1 MAWYKAGTCSVTN
14 GSPTVTGAGTAWVDN
29 IRIGS
34 DGFVGPDGLL
44 YEISKVVSATE
55 IILAVAYK
63 GTTAASGR
71 YAVAPI
77 QGYTKE
83 LADKAA
89 ALIDQF
95 SDAEATAASSASAA
109 ASSASAAS
117 DSATAAASSASAA
130 SASETNAKNSETNA
144 ASSASAAA
152 SSASAASNSAT
163 AAASSASAAS
173 ASETNAKNSE
183 TNAAS
188 SAAAAATSETKI
200 AAAVT
205 QAVTQAVAAAK
216 LAAHPVGSLYWSTQS
231 TDPASLF
238 GGTWEQIKDR
248 FVLAAGDS
256 YAVGA
261 TGGEATHTL
270 AEAEMPAH
278 KHYATDEDPASP
290 GGNFFVSWG
299 YDGAKDWSGVR
310 VTTKT
315 WGSASG
321 YTKEQWGEKGPDM
334 DNQLFAY
341 QADRTTSSTGGG
353 AAHNNMPPYIVAYC
367 WKRTA

>member
-1 MAWYKAGTCSVTN
+1 MAWYKSGTCSVTN
-14 GSPTVTGAGTAWVDN
+14 GSTTVTGTGTAWVDN
-29 IRIGS
+29 VRIGS

-44 YEISKVVSATE
+44 YEILKVVSSTE

-117 DSATAAASSASAA
+117 
-130 SASETNAKNSETNA
+130 
-144 ASSASAAA
+144 
-152 SSASAASNSAT
+152 NSAT

-200 AAAVT
+200 AAAI
-205 QAVTQAVAAAK
+205 TQAVADAK
-216 LAAHPVGSLYWSTQS
+216 LAAHPVGSYYWSSES
-231 TDPASLF
+231 TDPSILF
-238 GGTWEQIKDR
+238 GGTWEQVKDR
-248 FVLAAGDS
+248 FVLAAGGS

-261 TGGEATHTL
+261 TGGEPTHTL
-270 AEAEMPAH
+270 TEAEMPAH
-278 KHYATDEDPASP
+278 SHIEFPGESTHYITVSPPSTSIDPF
-290 GGNFFVSWG
+290 GGNGFAN
-299 YDGAKDWSGVR
+299 GAGFNSI
-310 VTTKT
+310 
-315 WGSASG
+315 
-321 YTKEQWGEKGPDM
+321 
-334 DNQLFAY
+334 
-341 QADRTTSSTGGG
+341 GGG
-353 AAHNNMPPYIVAYC
+353 GWWSDRYKEEQKDNLKGNSQPHNNMPPYIAAYC

>member
-1 MAWYKAGTCSVTN
+1 MAWYKSGTCSVTS

-29 IRIGS
+29 VRIGS

-95 SDAEATAASSASAA
+95 SDSEATAASSASAA

-117 DSATAAASSASAA
+117 D
-130 SASETNAKNSETNA
+130 
-144 ASSASAAA
+144 
-152 SSASAASNSAT
+152 SAT

-205 QAVTQAVAAAK
+205 QAVTQAVADAK
-216 LAAHPVGSLYWSTQS
+216 LAAHPVGSIFCTVDSAS
-231 TDPASLF
+231 PADLF
-238 GGTWEQIKDR
+238 GGTWEEVSAGR
-248 FVLAAGDS
+248 VLQGADSSHAAG
-256 YAVGA
+256 
-261 TGGEATHTL
+261 TT
-270 AEAEMPAH
+270 AEAGLPNITGKFGWGASGLFEVADGAFSGIPRASANGIFSDPGDPTAYKQAQLDASRCSSIYGKSSTVQPPA
-278 KHYATDEDPASP
+278 
-290 GGNFFVSWG
+290 FFV
-299 YDGAKDWSGVR
+299 
-310 VTTKT
+310 
-315 WGSASG
+315 
-321 YTKEQWGEKGPDM
+321 
-334 DNQLFAY
+334 
-341 QADRTTSSTGGG
+341 
-353 AAHNNMPPYIVAYC
+353 YI

>member
-1 MAWYKAGTCSVTN
+1 MAWYKSGTCSVTS
-14 GSPTVTGAGTAWVDN
+14 GSPTVTGTGTAWVDN
-29 IRIGS
+29 VRIGS

-117 DSATAAASSASAA
+117 NSATAAASSASAA

-188 SAAAAATSETKI
+188 SAAAAATLETKI
-200 AAAVT
+200 AAF
-205 QAVTQAVAAAK
+205 VAEAK

-238 GGTWEQIKDR
+238 GGTWERVKDR

-256 YAVGA
+256 YTVGA
-261 TGGEATHTL
+261 TGGTASSSHTHQYGM
-270 AEAEMPAH
+270 AIGAW
-278 KHYATDEDPASP
+278 
-290 GGNFFVSWG
+290 WG
-299 YDGAKDWSGVR
+299 CP
-310 VTTKT
+310 TI
-315 WGSASG
+315 
-321 YTKEQWGEKGPDM
+321 
-334 DNQLFAY
+334 Y
-341 QADRTTSSTGGG
+341 QGDSVKSTGALEGSTTPTG
-353 AAHNNMPPYIVAYC
+353 WTSIGSGTVHRNSILPAEQVEDNTTGIWKSTANTSAATVDNMPPYIVAYC

>member
-14 GSPTVTGAGTAWVDN
+14 GSTTVTGTGTAWVGN
-29 IRIGS
+29 VRIGS

-144 ASSASAAA
+144 ASSA
-152 SSASAASNSAT
+152 
-163 AAASSASAAS
+163 
-173 ASETNAKNSE
+173 
-183 TNAAS
+183 
-188 SAAAAATSETKI
+188 AAAATSETKI

-205 QAVTQAVAAAK
+205 QAVTQAVADAK
-216 LAAHPVGSLYWSTQS
+216 LAAHPVGSYYWSSES
-231 TDPASLF
+231 TDPSTLF
-238 GGTWEQIKDR
+238 GGTWEQMKDR

-261 TGGEATHTL
+261 TGGEPTHTL
-270 AEAEMPAH
+270 TEAEMPAH
-278 KHYATDEDPASP
+278 KHYADDDPTTQ
-290 GGNFFVSWG
+290 GNTNYSVSWG
-299 YDGAKDWSGVR
+299 SDGAKDWVGGRISS
-310 VTTKT
+310 KT
-315 WGSASG
+315 WGAAAG
-321 YTKEQWGEKGPDM
+321 YTKEQWGKNGADVP
-334 DNQLFAY
+334 NQLFAY
-341 QADRTTSSTGGG
+341 KMDDCTIFSTGGG

>member
-1 MAWYKAGTCSVTN
+1 MAWYKSGTCSVTS

-44 YEISKVVSATE
+44 YEILKVVSSTE
-55 IILAVAYK
+55 ITLAAAYK
-63 GTTAASGR
+63 GTTASSGG
-71 YAVAPI
+71 YAIAPI

-95 SDAEATAASSASAA
+95 SGAEAT
-109 ASSASAAS
+109 
-117 DSATAAASSASAA
+117 
-130 SASETNAKNSETNA
+130 A

-205 QAVTQAVAAAK
+205 QAVTQAVAEAK
-216 LAAHPVGSLYWSTQS
+216 LAAHPVGSYYWSSES
-231 TDPASLF
+231 TDPSTLF
-238 GGTWEQIKDR
+238 GGTWEQVKDR

-270 AEAEMPAH
+270 AEAEMPSH
-278 KHYATDEDPASP
+278 KHYAYGDLTSQ
-290 GGNFFVSWG
+290 GGNYFVSWG
-299 YDGAKDWSGVR
+299 RDGGKDWSGAR
-310 VTTKT
+310 ISSKT

-321 YTKEQWGEKGPDM
+321 YTKEQWGEQGPDM
-334 DNQLFAY
+334 ANQLFAY
-341 QADRTTSSTGGG
+341 QANRTTSATGGG
-353 AAHNNMPPYIVAYC
+353 AAHNNMPPYVAAYC

>member
-1 MAWYKAGTCSVTN
+1 MAWYKSGTCSVTN
-14 GSPTVTGAGTAWVDN
+14 GSPTVTGTGTAWVDN
-29 IRIGS
+29 VRIGS

-117 DSATAAASSASAA
+117 NSATAAASSASAA
-130 SASETNAKNSETNA
+130 STSETNAKNSETNA

-152 SSASAASNSAT
+152 SS
-163 AAASSASAAS
+163 
-173 ASETNAKNSE
+173 
-183 TNAAS
+183 
-188 SAAAAATSETKI
+188 ETKI
-200 AAAVT
+200 AAAIT
-205 QAVTQAVAAAK
+205 QAVTQAVADAK

-238 GGTWEQIKDR
+238 GGTWEQVKDR

-270 AEAEMPAH
+270 TEAEMPAH
-278 KHYATDEDPASP
+278 KHYHYFNNDPTSQ
-290 GGNFFVSWG
+290 GSNHFVSWG
-299 YDGAKDWSGVR
+299 SDGAKDWSGAR
-310 VTTKT
+310 ISSKT
-315 WGSASG
+315 WGTAAA
-321 YTKEQWGEKGPDM
+321 YTKEQWGEQGPDVG
-334 DNQLFAY
+334 NQLFAY
-341 QADRTTSSTGGG
+341 QADRTTSVTGGG
-353 AAHNNMPPYIVAYC
+353 ATHNNMPPYVAAYC

>member
-14 GSPTVTGAGTAWVDN
+14 GSTTVTGTGTAWVDN
-29 IRIGS
+29 VRIGS

-44 YEISKVVSATE
+44 YEILKVVSSTE

-95 SDAEATAASSASAA
+95 SDAEAT
-109 ASSASAAS
+109 
-117 DSATAAASSASAA
+117 
-130 SASETNAKNSETNA
+130 A

-205 QAVTQAVAAAK
+205 QAVTQAVADAK

-238 GGTWEQIKDR
+238 GGTWERVKDR

-261 TGGEATHTL
+261 TGGEPTHTL
-270 AEAEMPAH
+270 TEAEMPAH
-278 KHYATDEDPASP
+278 SHIGFPGSSTHYITISPPTSGDPFGGTGFGKGP
-290 GGNFFVSWG
+290 GFS
-299 YDGAKDWSGVR
+299 S
-310 VTTKT
+310 T
-315 WGSASG
+315 ASG
-321 YTKEQWGEKGPDM
+321 GWWSDRYKQEQEDNLKGNSQP
-334 DNQLFAY
+334 
-341 QADRTTSSTGGG
+341 
-353 AAHNNMPPYIVAYC
+353 HNNMPPYVVAYC

>member
-1 MAWYKAGTCSVTN
+1 MAWYKSGTCSVTS
-14 GSPTVTGAGTAWVDN
+14 GSPTVTGTGTAWVDN
-29 IRIGS
+29 VRIGS

-55 IILAVAYK
+55 IVLAVAYK

-117 DSATAAASSASAA
+117 NSATAAASSASAA

-152 SSASAASNSAT
+152 SS
-163 AAASSASAAS
+163 
-173 ASETNAKNSE
+173 
-183 TNAAS
+183 
-188 SAAAAATSETKI
+188 ETKI

-205 QAVTQAVAAAK
+205 QAVTQAVADAK
-216 LAAHPVGSLYWSTQS
+216 LAAHPVGSYYWSSES
-231 TDPASLF
+231 TDPSTLF
-238 GGTWEQIKDR
+238 GGTWEQVKDR

-261 TGGEATHTL
+261 TGGEPTHTL
-270 AEAEMPAH
+270 TEAEMPSH
-278 KHYATDEDPASP
+278 KHYANGDDPTSQ
-290 GGNFFVSWG
+290 GSNFFVAWG
-299 YDGAKDWSGVR
+299 VDGAKDWSGTR
-310 VTTKT
+310 VTSKT

-321 YTKEQWGEKGPDM
+321 YTKEQWGEQGPGM
-334 DNQLFAY
+334 ANQLFAY
-341 QADRTTSSTGGG
+341 QMNRTISSTGGG
-353 AAHNNMPPYIVAYC
+353 AAHNNMPPYVAAYC

>member
-1 MAWYKAGTCSVTN
+1 MAWYKSGTCSVTN
-14 GSPTVTGAGTAWVDN
+14 GSPTVTGTGTAWVDN
-29 IRIGS
+29 VRIGS

-44 YEISKVVSATE
+44 YEILKVVSSTE
-55 IILAVAYK
+55 ITLAAAYK
-63 GTTAASGR
+63 GTTASSGG
-71 YAVAPI
+71 YAIAPI

-109 ASSASAAS
+109 ASSA
-117 DSATAAASSASAA
+117 TAAASSASAA
-130 SASETNAKNSETNA
+130 ST
-144 ASSASAAA
+144 
-152 SSASAASNSAT
+152 
-163 AAASSASAAS
+163 
-173 ASETNAKNSE
+173 SETNAKNSE

-205 QAVTQAVAAAK
+205 QAVTQAVADAK

-238 GGTWEQIKDR
+238 GGTWEQVKDR

-270 AEAEMPAH
+270 SISEMPTHSHSIRLNTEGAGNG
-278 KHYATDEDPASP
+278 YGGYVPAMGLP
-290 GGNFFVSWG
+290 R
-299 YDGAKDWSGVR
+299 AI
-310 VTTKT
+310 KT
-315 WGSASG
+315 
-321 YTKEQWGEKGPDM
+321 
-334 DNQLFAY
+334 N
-341 QADRTTSSTGGG
+341 TGGYPPIESSNG
-353 AAHNNMPPYIVAYC
+353 VFTDHTRSTDLIADSEFIQETGGSTPHNNMPPYIVAYC

>member
-14 GSPTVTGAGTAWVDN
+14 GSTTVTGTGTAWVDN
-29 IRIGS
+29 VRIGS

-205 QAVTQAVAAAK
+205 QAVTQAVADAK
-216 LAAHPVGSLYWSTQS
+216 LAAHPVGSIYCSVDS
-231 TDPASLF
+231 ANPSSLF
-238 GGTWEQIKDR
+238 GGTWEQVSSGR
-248 FVLAAGDS
+248 VLQGADSSHSAG
-256 YAVGA
+256 
-261 TGGEATHTL
+261 TT
-270 AEAEMPAH
+270 AEAGLPNITGTVLSADPTFLWGAGTNASGAFKDATNSYNSHIGSNPWNGSRPTGFTFDASWSSSIYGASSTVQPPA
-278 KHYATDEDPASP
+278 
-290 GGNFFVSWG
+290 FFV
-299 YDGAKDWSGVR
+299 
-310 VTTKT
+310 
-315 WGSASG
+315 
-321 YTKEQWGEKGPDM
+321 
-334 DNQLFAY
+334 
-341 QADRTTSSTGGG
+341 
-353 AAHNNMPPYIVAYC
+353 YI

>member
-14 GSPTVTGAGTAWVDN
+14 GSTTVTGTGTAWVDN
-29 IRIGS
+29 VRIGS

-44 YEISKVVSATE
+44 YEILKVVSSTE
-55 IILAVAYK
+55 ITLAAAYK
-63 GTTAASGR
+63 GTTASSGG
-71 YAVAPI
+71 YAIAPI

-95 SDAEATAASSASAA
+95 SDAEAT
-109 ASSASAAS
+109 
-117 DSATAAASSASAA
+117 
-130 SASETNAKNSETNA
+130 A

-205 QAVTQAVAAAK
+205 QAITQAVAEAK
-216 LAAHPVGSLYWSTQS
+216 LAAHPVGSYYWSSES
-231 TDPASLF
+231 TDPGTLF

-270 AEAEMPAH
+270 AEAEMPSH
-278 KHYATDEDPASP
+278 KHYAYGDPDSQ
-290 GGNFFVSWG
+290 GGNYFVSWG
-299 YDGAKDWSGVR
+299 RDGGKGWSGVR
-310 VTTKT
+310 ISSKT

-321 YTKEQWGEKGPDM
+321 YTKEQWGEQGPDM
-334 DNQLFAY
+334 ANQLFAY
-341 QADRTTSSTGGG
+341 QMNRTISTTGGG

>member
-1 MAWYKAGTCSVTN
+1 MAWYKSGTCSVTS
-14 GSPTVTGAGTAWVDN
+14 GSPTVTGTGTAWVDN
-29 IRIGS
+29 VRIGS

-117 DSATAAASSASAA
+117 
-130 SASETNAKNSETNA
+130 
-144 ASSASAAA
+144 
-152 SSASAASNSAT
+152 NSAT

-205 QAVTQAVAAAK
+205 QAVTQAVAEAK
-216 LAAHPVGSLYWSTQS
+216 LAAHPVGSYYWSSES
-231 TDPASLF
+231 TDPSALF
-238 GGTWEQIKDR
+238 GPHISQA
-248 FVLAAGDS
+248 FSDS
-256 YAVGA
+256 VP
-261 TGGEATHTL
+261 E
-270 AEAEMPAH
+270 
-278 KHYATDEDPASP
+278 
-290 GGNFFVSWG
+290 
-299 YDGAKDWSGVR
+299 
-310 VTTKT
+310 
-315 WGSASG
+315 
-321 YTKEQWGEKGPDM
+321 
-334 DNQLFAY
+334 
-341 QADRTTSSTGGG
+341 
-353 AAHNNMPPYIVAYC
+353 
-367 WKRTA
+367 RTARIKGFHWHLKYHLNIPLLPEKASFRNYTFPDSFSFL

>member
-1 MAWYKAGTCSVTN
+1 MAWYKSGTCSVTS

-29 IRIGS
+29 VRIGS

-71 YAVAPI
+71 YAVVPI

-117 DSATAAASSASAA
+117 NSATAAASSASAA

-205 QAVTQAVAAAK
+205 QAVTQAVAEAK
-216 LAAHPVGSLYWSTQS
+216 LAAHPVGSYYWSSES
-231 TDPASLF
+231 TDPSTLF
-238 GGTWEQIKDR
+238 GGTWEQVKDR

-270 AEAEMPAH
+270 SISEMPAH
-278 KHYATDEDPASP
+278 SHIQYVTALQNSGGPAEREDW
-290 GGNFFVSWG
+290 N
-299 YDGAKDWSGVR
+299 KD
-310 VTTKT
+310 TTGLSLYPQCDT
-315 WGSASG
+315 GMA
-321 YTKEQWGEKGPDM
+321 
-334 DNQLFAY
+334 
-341 QADRTTSSTGGG
+341 GGG
-353 AAHNNMPPYIVAYC
+353 LPHNNMPPYIVSYC

>member
-14 GSPTVTGAGTAWVDN
+14 GSTTVTGTGTAWVDN
-29 IRIGS
+29 VRIGS

-44 YEISKVVSATE
+44 YEILKVVSSTE
-55 IILAVAYK
+55 ITLAAAYK
-63 GTTAASGR
+63 GTTASSGG
-71 YAVAPI
+71 YAIAPI

-95 SDAEATAASSASAA
+95 SDAEATAASSASAAASSASAASNSATAAASSASAASASETNAKNSETNAASSASAA

-144 ASSASAAA
+144 ASSA
-152 SSASAASNSAT
+152 
-163 AAASSASAAS
+163 
-173 ASETNAKNSE
+173 
-183 TNAAS
+183 
-188 SAAAAATSETKI
+188 AAAATSETKI
-200 AAAVT
+200 ATAVT
-205 QAVTQAVAAAK
+205 QAITQAVAEAK
-216 LAAHPVGSLYWSTQS
+216 LAAHPVGSYYWSS
-231 TDPASLF
+231 EATDPGTLF

-261 TGGEATHTL
+261 TGGEPTHTL
-270 AEAEMPAH
+270 TEAEMPAH

-299 YDGAKDWSGVR
+299 RDGAKDWSGGR
-310 VTTKT
+310 ISSKT

-321 YTKEQWGEKGPDM
+321 YTKEQWGEQGPDM
-334 DNQLFAY
+334 ANQLFAY
-341 QADRTTSSTGGG
+341 QMNRTISTTGGG

>member
-1 MAWYKAGTCSVTN
+1 MAWYKSGTCSVTS
-14 GSPTVTGAGTAWVDN
+14 GSPTVTGTGTAWVDN
-29 IRIGS
+29 VRIGS

-55 IILAVAYK
+55 IVLAVAYK

-117 DSATAAASSASAA
+117 NSATAAASSASAA
-130 SASETNAKNSETNA
+130 STSETNAKNSETNA

-152 SSASAASNSAT
+152 SS
-163 AAASSASAAS
+163 
-173 ASETNAKNSE
+173 
-183 TNAAS
+183 
-188 SAAAAATSETKI
+188 ETKI

-205 QAVTQAVAAAK
+205 QAVTQAVADAK
-216 LAAHPVGSLYWSTQS
+216 VAAHPVGSYYWSSES
-231 TDPASLF
+231 TDPSTLF
-238 GGTWEQIKDR
+238 GGTWEQVKDR

-270 AEAEMPAH
+270 AEAEMPSH
-278 KHYATDEDPASP
+278 KHYAYDDPTSQ
-290 GGNFFVSWG
+290 GSNFFVAWG
-299 YDGAKDWSGVR
+299 VDGAKDWSGTR
-310 VTTKT
+310 VTSKT

-321 YTKEQWGEKGPDM
+321 YTKEQWGEQGPDM
-334 DNQLFAY
+334 VNQLFAY
-341 QADRTTSSTGGG
+341 QANRTTSSTGGG

>member
-14 GSPTVTGAGTAWVDN
+14 GSTTVTGTGTAWVDN
-29 IRIGS
+29 VRIGS

-44 YEISKVVSATE
+44 YEILKVVSSTE

-95 SDAEATAASSASAA
+95 SDAEAT
-109 ASSASAAS
+109 
-117 DSATAAASSASAA
+117 
-130 SASETNAKNSETNA
+130 A

-205 QAVTQAVAAAK
+205 QAVTQAVADAK
-216 LAAHPVGSLYWSTQS
+216 LAAHPVGSIFCTVDSAS
-231 TDPASLF
+231 PADLF
-238 GGTWEQIKDR
+238 GGTWEEISSGR
-248 FVLAAGDS
+248 VLQGADSSHAAG
-256 YAVGA
+256 
-261 TGGEATHTL
+261 TT
-270 AEAEMPAH
+270 AEAGLPNITGKFGWGASGLFEVADGAFSGIPKASTNGIFSDPGDPTAYKQAQLDASRCSSIYGKSSTVQPPA
-278 KHYATDEDPASP
+278 
-290 GGNFFVSWG
+290 FFV
-299 YDGAKDWSGVR
+299 
-310 VTTKT
+310 
-315 WGSASG
+315 
-321 YTKEQWGEKGPDM
+321 
-334 DNQLFAY
+334 
-341 QADRTTSSTGGG
+341 
-353 AAHNNMPPYIVAYC
+353 YI

>member
-14 GSPTVTGAGTAWVDN
+14 GSTTVTGTGTAWVDN
-29 IRIGS
+29 VRIGS

-44 YEISKVVSATE
+44 YEILKVVSSTE
-55 IILAVAYK
+55 ITLAAAYK
-63 GTTAASGR
+63 GTTASSGG
-71 YAVAPI
+71 YAIAPI

-117 DSATAAASSASAA
+117 NSATAAASSASAA

-205 QAVTQAVAAAK
+205 QAITQAVAEAK
-216 LAAHPVGSLYWSTQS
+216 LAAHPVGSYYWSSES
-231 TDPASLF
+231 TDPGTLF

-270 AEAEMPAH
+270 AEAEMPSH
-278 KHYATDEDPASP
+278 KHYAYGDPDSQ
-290 GGNFFVSWG
+290 GGNYFVSWG
-299 YDGAKDWSGVR
+299 RDGGKGWSGAR
-310 VTTKT
+310 ISSKT

-321 YTKEQWGEKGPDM
+321 YTKEQWGEQGPDM
-334 DNQLFAY
+334 ANQLFAY
-341 QADRTTSSTGGG
+341 QMNRTISTTGGG

>member
-14 GSPTVTGAGTAWVDN
+14 GSTTVTGTGTAWVGN
-29 IRIGS
+29 VRIGS

-152 SSASAASNSAT
+152 SSASAASDSAT

-205 QAVTQAVAAAK
+205 QAVTQAVADAK
-216 LAAHPVGSLYWSTQS
+216 LAAHPVGSIYCSVDS
-231 TDPASLF
+231 ANPSSLF
-238 GGTWEQIKDR
+238 GGTWEEVSAGR
-248 FVLAAGDS
+248 VLQGADSSHAAG
-256 YAVGA
+256 
-261 TGGEATHTL
+261 TT
-270 AEAEMPAH
+270 AEAGLPNITGKFGWAVSGLFEVADGAFSGIPRDSTNGIFADPGDPTAYKQAQLDASRCSSIYGKSSTVQPPA
-278 KHYATDEDPASP
+278 
-290 GGNFFVSWG
+290 FFV
-299 YDGAKDWSGVR
+299 
-310 VTTKT
+310 
-315 WGSASG
+315 
-321 YTKEQWGEKGPDM
+321 
-334 DNQLFAY
+334 
-341 QADRTTSSTGGG
+341 
-353 AAHNNMPPYIVAYC
+353 HI

>member
-1 MAWYKAGTCSVTN
+1 MAWYKSGTCSVTS
-14 GSPTVTGAGTAWVDN
+14 GSPTVTGTGTAWVDN
-29 IRIGS
+29 VRIGS

-117 DSATAAASSASAA
+117 
-130 SASETNAKNSETNA
+130 
-144 ASSASAAA
+144 
-152 SSASAASNSAT
+152 NSAT

-205 QAVTQAVAAAK
+205 QAVTQAVAEAK
-216 LAAHPVGSLYWSTQS
+216 LAAHPVGSYYWSSES
-231 TDPASLF
+231 TDPSALF
-238 GGTWEQIKDR
+238 GGTWEQVKDR

-270 AEAEMPAH
+270 AEAEMPSH
-278 KHYATDEDPASP
+278 KHYAYGDPTSQ
-290 GGNFFVSWG
+290 GSNFFVGWG
-299 YDGAKDWSGVR
+299 SDGAKDWSGAR

-315 WGSASG
+315 WGSAEA
-321 YTKEQWGEKGPDM
+321 YTKEQWGEQGPNVV
-334 DNQLFAY
+334 NQLFAY
-341 QADRTTSSTGGG
+341 QDNRTVSSTGGG
-353 AAHNNMPPYIVAYC
+353 AAHNNMPPYIAAYC

>member
-1 MAWYKAGTCSVTN
+1 MAWYKSGTCSVTS

-44 YEISKVVSATE
+44 YEILKVVSSTE
-55 IILAVAYK
+55 ITLAAAYK
-63 GTTAASGR
+63 GTTASSGG
-71 YAVAPI
+71 YAIAPI

-95 SDAEATAASSASAA
+95 SGAEATAASSASAA

-117 DSATAAASSASAA
+117 NSATAAASSASAA

-205 QAVTQAVAAAK
+205 QAVTQAVAEAK
-216 LAAHPVGSLYWSTQS
+216 LAAHPVGSYYWSSES
-231 TDPASLF
+231 TDPSTLF
-238 GGTWEQIKDR
+238 GGTWEQVKDR

-270 AEAEMPAH
+270 AEAEMPSH
-278 KHYATDEDPASP
+278 KHYAYGDLTSQ
-290 GGNFFVSWG
+290 GGNYFVSWG
-299 YDGAKDWSGVR
+299 RDGGKDWSGAR
-310 VTTKT
+310 ISSKT

-321 YTKEQWGEKGPDM
+321 YTKEQWGEQGPDM
-334 DNQLFAY
+334 ANQLFAY
-341 QADRTTSSTGGG
+341 QMNRTISTTGGG
-353 AAHNNMPPYIVAYC
+353 AAHNNMPPYVAAYC

>member
-1 MAWYKAGTCSVTN
+1 MAWYKSGTCSVTS
-14 GSPTVTGAGTAWVDN
+14 GSPTVTGTGTAWVDN
-29 IRIGS
+29 VRIGS

-95 SDAEATAASSASAA
+95 SDSEATAASSASAA

-117 DSATAAASSASAA
+117 D
-130 SASETNAKNSETNA
+130 
-144 ASSASAAA
+144 
-152 SSASAASNSAT
+152 SAT

-205 QAVTQAVAAAK
+205 QAVTQAVADAK
-216 LAAHPVGSLYWSTQS
+216 LAAHPVGSIFCTVDSAS
-231 TDPASLF
+231 PADLF
-238 GGTWEQIKDR
+238 GGTWEEVSAGR
-248 FVLAAGDS
+248 VLQGADSSHAAG
-256 YAVGA
+256 
-261 TGGEATHTL
+261 TT
-270 AEAEMPAH
+270 AEAGLPNITGKFGWGASGLFEVADGAFSGIPRASANGIFSDPGDPTAYKQAQLDASRCSSIYGKSSTVQPPA
-278 KHYATDEDPASP
+278 
-290 GGNFFVSWG
+290 FFV
-299 YDGAKDWSGVR
+299 
-310 VTTKT
+310 
-315 WGSASG
+315 
-321 YTKEQWGEKGPDM
+321 
-334 DNQLFAY
+334 
-341 QADRTTSSTGGG
+341 
-353 AAHNNMPPYIVAYC
+353 YI

>member
-1 MAWYKAGTCSVTN
+1 MAWYKSGTCSVTN
-14 GSPTVTGAGTAWVDN
+14 GSPTVTGTGTAWVDN
-29 IRIGS
+29 VRIGS

-117 DSATAAASSASAA
+117 NSATAAASSASAA

-188 SAAAAATSETKI
+188 SASAAASSASAAASSATS
-200 AAAVT
+200 AASTLANTIRVDT
-205 QAVTQAVAAAK
+205 SQSFTDAQKLQAVMNIGLIEAID
-216 LAAHPVGSLYWSTQS
+216 SLITSY
-231 TDPASLF
+231 
-238 GGTWEQIKDR
+238 GGTVPSD
-248 FVLAAGDS
+248 
-256 YAVGA
+256 
-261 TGGEATHTL
+261 
-270 AEAEMPAH
+270 
-278 KHYATDEDPASP
+278 
-290 GGNFFVSWG
+290 
-299 YDGAKDWSGVR
+299 
-310 VTTKT
+310 
-315 WGSASG
+315 
-321 YTKEQWGEKGPDM
+321 
-334 DNQLFAY
+334 
-341 QADRTTSSTGGG
+341 
-353 AAHNNMPPYIVAYC
+353 
-367 WKRTA
+367 

>member
-14 GSPTVTGAGTAWVDN
+14 GSTTVTGTGTAWVGN
-29 IRIGS
+29 VRIGS

-144 ASSASAAA
+144 ASSA
-152 SSASAASNSAT
+152 
-163 AAASSASAAS
+163 
-173 ASETNAKNSE
+173 
-183 TNAAS
+183 
-188 SAAAAATSETKI
+188 AAAATSETKI

-205 QAVTQAVAAAK
+205 QAVTQAVADAK
-216 LAAHPVGSLYWSTQS
+216 LAAHPVGSIYCSVDS
-231 TDPASLF
+231 ANPSSLF
-238 GGTWEQIKDR
+238 GGTWEEVSAGR
-248 FVLAAGDS
+248 VLQGADSSHAAG
-256 YAVGA
+256 
-261 TGGEATHTL
+261 TT
-270 AEAEMPAH
+270 AEAGLPNITGKFGWAVSGLFEVADGAFSGIPRDSTNGIFADPGDPTAYKQAQLDASRCSSIYGKSSTVQPPA
-278 KHYATDEDPASP
+278 
-290 GGNFFVSWG
+290 FFV
-299 YDGAKDWSGVR
+299 
-310 VTTKT
+310 
-315 WGSASG
+315 
-321 YTKEQWGEKGPDM
+321 
-334 DNQLFAY
+334 
-341 QADRTTSSTGGG
+341 
-353 AAHNNMPPYIVAYC
+353 HI

>member
-1 MAWYKAGTCSVTN
+1 MAWYKSGTCSVTS
-14 GSPTVTGAGTAWVDN
+14 GSPTVTGTGTAWVDN
-29 IRIGS
+29 VRIGS

-55 IILAVAYK
+55 IVLAVAYK

-117 DSATAAASSASAA
+117 NSATAAASSASAA

-152 SSASAASNSAT
+152 SS
-163 AAASSASAAS
+163 
-173 ASETNAKNSE
+173 
-183 TNAAS
+183 
-188 SAAAAATSETKI
+188 ETKI

-205 QAVTQAVAAAK
+205 QAVTQAVADAK
-216 LAAHPVGSLYWSTQS
+216 LAAHPVGSYYWSSES
-231 TDPASLF
+231 TDPSTLF
-238 GGTWEQIKDR
+238 GGTWEQVKDR

-261 TGGEATHTL
+261 TGGEPTHTL
-270 AEAEMPAH
+270 TEAEMPAH
-278 KHYATDEDPASP
+278 KHYANDDTTSQ
-290 GGNFFVSWG
+290 GSNFFVAWG
-299 YDGAKDWSGVR
+299 SDGAKDWSGAR
-310 VTTKT
+310 VSSKT
-315 WGSASG
+315 WGTATG
-321 YTKEQWGEKGPDM
+321 YTKEQWGEQGPGM
-334 DNQLFAY
+334 ANQLFAY
-341 QADRTTSSTGGG
+341 QMNRTISSTGGG

>member
-14 GSPTVTGAGTAWVDN
+14 GSTTVTGTGTAWVDN
-29 IRIGS
+29 VRIGS

-117 DSATAAASSASAA
+117 
-130 SASETNAKNSETNA
+130 
-144 ASSASAAA
+144 
-152 SSASAASNSAT
+152 NSAT

-205 QAVTQAVAAAK
+205 QAVTQAVADAK

-238 GGTWEQIKDR
+238 GGTWEQVKDR

-270 AEAEMPAH
+270 SISEMPTHSHSIRLNTEGADNG
-278 KHYATDEDPASP
+278 Y
-290 GGNFFVSWG
+290 GGYV
-299 YDGAKDWSGVR
+299 
-310 VTTKT
+310 
-315 WGSASG
+315 
-321 YTKEQWGEKGPDM
+321 PDM
-334 DNQLFAY
+334 VIPRAIKIN
-341 QADRTTSSTGGG
+341 TGGYPPVG
-353 AAHNNMPPYIVAYC
+353 SSNGVFTDHIRSTDLIADNEFIQETGGSTPHNNMPPYIVAYC

>member
-1 MAWYKAGTCSVTN
+1 MAWYKSGTCSVTS

-44 YEISKVVSATE
+44 YEILKVVSSTE
-55 IILAVAYK
+55 ITLAAAYK
-63 GTTAASGR
+63 GTTASSGG
-71 YAVAPI
+71 YAIAPI

-95 SDAEATAASSASAA
+95 SGAEAT
-109 ASSASAAS
+109 
-117 DSATAAASSASAA
+117 
-130 SASETNAKNSETNA
+130 A

-205 QAVTQAVAAAK
+205 QAVTQAVAEAK
-216 LAAHPVGSLYWSTQS
+216 LAAHPVGSYYWSSES
-231 TDPASLF
+231 TDPSTLF
-238 GGTWEQIKDR
+238 GGTWEQVKDR

-270 AEAEMPAH
+270 AEAEMPSH
-278 KHYATDEDPASP
+278 KHYAYGDLTSQ
-290 GGNFFVSWG
+290 GGNYFVSWG
-299 YDGAKDWSGVR
+299 RDGGKDWSGAR
-310 VTTKT
+310 ISSKT

-321 YTKEQWGEKGPDM
+321 YTKEQWGEQGPDM
-334 DNQLFAY
+334 ANQLFAY
-341 QADRTTSSTGGG
+341 QMNRTISTTGGG
-353 AAHNNMPPYIVAYC
+353 AAHNNMPPYVAAYC

>member
-1 MAWYKAGTCSVTN
+1 MAWYKSGTCSVTN
-14 GSPTVTGAGTAWVDN
+14 GSPTVTGTGTAWVDN
-29 IRIGS
+29 VRIGS

-117 DSATAAASSASAA
+117 
-130 SASETNAKNSETNA
+130 
-144 ASSASAAA
+144 
-152 SSASAASNSAT
+152 NSAT

-188 SAAAAATSETKI
+188 SAAAAAASEAEL

-205 QAVTQAVAAAK
+205 QAVTQAVADAK

-238 GGTWEQIKDR
+238 GGTWERVKDR

-278 KHYATDEDPASP
+278 KHYADDDAASQ
-290 GGNFFVSWG
+290 GSNYFVSWG
-299 YDGAKDWSGVR
+299 TDGAKGWSGVR
-310 VTTKT
+310 ITSKT

-321 YTKEQWGEKGPDM
+321 YTKEQWGEQGPDM
-334 DNQLFAY
+334 ANQLFAY
-341 QADRTTSSTGGG
+341 QANRTTSSTGGG
-353 AAHNNMPPYIVAYC
+353 AAHNNMPPYVVAYC